1 MSIAR
6 RADGKWRARYRG
18 PGGREVARH
27 FDRKADAQ
35 QWLDEVMPVVRAGGD
50 PLICEQQ
57 DRTTVAQW
65 GETWL
70 EGHGAN
76 RTRTVRQARVHLAH
90 INAAFGD
97 MPLREVKPSHVRAWV
112 AALKKQGFAPSYVY
126 SLHRRL
132 SQIMTDAI
140 HDELL
145 DRNPCSRR
153 TSPRSA
159 TQRPFVPSTEQ
170 VWALHDAF
178 PGHLRPAVLLG
189 AFVGLRTGEACG
201 LRVQDLDVER
211 GLVNPMFQY
220 PQEPLK
226 GNSHRTSLPV
236 PPELMDQLVA
246 SVQRWGSDYV
256 VSDGRGRQICPR
268 TIDRAMIK
276 ARREAGLPKE
286 FRFHDLRHYLAS
298 LLISQGL
305 DVKVV
310 QYRLRHAAATTT
322 LNVYAHLWPESDE
335 SARAVIGEVMA
346 QRAAQPPARSRA
358 DIAAQ
363 AITAH
368 HQRRP
373 GLDPGGPIPRR

>member
-6 RADGKWRARYRG
+6 RSDGKWRARYRG
-18 PGGREVARH
+18 PDGREVSRH
-27 FDRKADAQ
+27 FSRKSDAQ
-35 QWLDEVMPVVRAGGD
+35 QWLDEVMPVVRAGSD
-50 PLICEQQ
+50 PSIRQQQ

-132 SQIMTDAI
+132 SQVMTDAI

-153 TSPRSA
+153 TAPRSA

-178 PGHLRPAVLLG
+178 PEHLSPAVLLG

-211 GLVNPMFQY
+211 ALVNPMFQY

-226 GNSHRTSLPV
+226 GDSHRTSLPV
-236 PPELMDQLVA
+236 PPELMEQLVA
-246 SVQRWGSDYV
+246 SVRRWGSDYV

-268 TIDRAMIK
+268 TIDRAMIE
-276 ARREAGLPKE
+276 ARRDSGLPKE

-335 SARAVIGEVMA
+335 SARAVIGDVMA
-346 QRAAQPPARSRA
+346 QRAARSAPRA
-358 DIAAQ
+358 SPEAVATAIAA
-363 AITAH
+363 H
-368 HQRRP
+368 SPRHP
-373 GLDPGGPIPRR
+373 GAGPGGPALRR